1 MFTLRAKFSGI
12 IQPPAVPIQM
22 SGVYEAFQDVHVA
35 PQSPMKQ
42 AHDHQSDE
50 ELLRRMLA
58 GESAAFAALYQRWQS
73 SLYRFAL
80 RMSGSETIA
89 EDVMQEVFLAL
100 MNDGHQYAGRG
111 SFASYI
117 LTMARHSTLRR
128 LQRERRFVTLDSD
141 EDEANDAVTVEQF
154 TSETDP
160 FAELTRNERIEA
172 VRAAVLALP
181 LHYREVVLL
190 CHLHELS
197 YAEAAEVIGCEVG
210 TVCSR
215 LYRARALLAKR
226 LAVLKANQP
235 SPQSAP
241 QPNTFLRRC
250 LA

>member
-1 MFTLRAKFSGI
+1 
-12 IQPPAVPIQM
+12 M
-22 SGVYEAFQDVHVA
+22 SSVHQAFPGEYGA
-35 PQSPMKQ
+35 LQSPMKQ

-80 RMSGSETIA
+80 RMSGSETLA
-89 EDVMQEVFLAL
+89 EDVMQEVFLTL
-100 MNDGHQYAGRG
+100 MRDGHQYAGRG

-128 LQRERRFVTLDSD
+128 LHRERRFVTLEADAEEA
-141 EDEANDAVTVEQF
+141 EDALPIGQIIA
-154 TSETDP
+154 ETDP
-160 FAELTRNERIEA
+160 FAELTRNELLEA
-172 VRAAVLALP
+172 VRASVLALP

-190 CHLHELS
+190 CHWHELS
-197 YAEAAEVIGCEVG
+197 YAEAAEVIGCEIG

-226 LAVLKANQP
+226 LEALKATQS

-241 QPNTFLRRC
+241 QSNTLLRRC